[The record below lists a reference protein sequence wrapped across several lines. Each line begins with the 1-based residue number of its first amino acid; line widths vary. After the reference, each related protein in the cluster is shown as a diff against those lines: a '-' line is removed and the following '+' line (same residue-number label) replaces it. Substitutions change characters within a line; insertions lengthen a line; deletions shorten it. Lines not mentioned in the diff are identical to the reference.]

1 VTADPRRLAAVTGA
15 IALGGPTDLVLE
27 GGRIARTAAPDAT
40 LNGPDTFDAAGRVVL
55 PAFVDAHVHLD
66 KAYLLDPIA
75 CELATEG
82 AELTAD
88 LGDAIAT
95 VARLRP
101 RLSPEVV
108 AAGAQRAVDTLVR
121 NGTLAARAMVEIDPA
136 VGLDLCD
143 LHADLAARNAD
154 RISLQLVAFP
164 QRGLELDGMRE
175 LLKGAMASGANVV
188 GGCPYVD
195 ADPAAHLDFVFDLAE
210 AHDAPVDLHLDF
222 SDDPDASLIDLVV
235 ERTRANGMQG
245 RVAIGH
251 VTTLAAM
258 APDRADR
265 AFAAMADAGIALAVM
280 PATDVYLT
288 GRPREASGWHAT
300 RPVAPLLRAARAG
313 VNVAI
318 TNNNLCNPFAPYG
331 NGSQLQAAWLAGLL
345 FRAIAATDRATLI
358 DAITVNPAKILG
370 LPPHGPAPG
379 ARADLVVLEAA
390 TQDEALLQSA
400 RVAAVIRA
408 GVLIER

>member
-1 VTADPRRLAAVTGA
+1 VTADSRRLAAVTGA
-15 IALGGPTDLVLE
+15 IALDGPTDLVLE
-27 GGRIARTAAPDAT
+27 GDRIARTAAPDAT
-40 LNGPDTFDAAGRVVL
+40 RNGPDTFDAAGRVVL

-280 PATDVYLT
+280 PATDLYLT
-288 GRPREASGWHAT
+288 GHPREASGWHAT

-400 RVAAVIRA
+400 QVAAVIRA
-408 GVLIER
+408 GVFIER